1 MWAFCMNR
9 HFYSVYLL
17 NGEANQHPL
26 KTIQC
31 ALDFHALLHGGVFI
45 ITPDRMIH
53 LHALIAVR

>member
-1 MWAFCMNR
+1 MNR

-45 ITPDRMIH
+45 ITPDRM
-53 LHALIAVR
+53 